1 MGMRDNNYA
10 YTRHGG
16 RRLGGCCQED
26 RRENRSEERGYGCG
40 RSGRGAYGGNRGAYE
55 RYEKYDRT
63 DERSGCGCRD
73 NDLPARSGCGECHE
87 LMNRLQKLDF
97 SIQETVL
104 YLDAYPDCCE
114 AKNYYHQLVKERQEV
129 AHAYEKACGPLCA
142 MGNVSTSSWDWTRAP
157 WPWHPDFPGNG
168 KA

>member
-1 MGMRDNNYA
+1 MA
-10 YTRHGG
+10 Y
-16 RRLGGCCQED
+16 CKSCQA
-26 RRENRSEERGYGCG
+26 
-40 RSGRGAYGGNRGAYE
+40 GAE
-55 RYEKYDRT
+55 Q
-63 DERSGCGCRD
+63 
-73 NDLPARSGCGECHE
+73 LPSNCAG
-87 LMNRLQKLDF
+87 LMKKLQAVDF
-97 SIQETVL
+97 AIVETAL

-114 AKNYYHQLVKERQEV
+114 AKNYYHQLVKERKEV

>member
-1 MGMRDNNYA
+1 MAVAVRRIGARIVWRSAAAAVVARDA
-10 YTRHGG
+10 V
-16 RRLGGCCQED
+16 L
-26 RRENRSEERGYGCG
+26 
-40 RSGRGAYGGNRGAYE
+40 
-55 RYEKYDRT
+55 T

-114 AKNYYHQLVKERQEV
+114 AKNYYHQLVKERKEV

>member
-1 MGMRDNNYA
+1 MGMRNNGY
-10 YTRHGG
+10 G
-16 RRLGGCCQED
+16 RRRAEGAVHEHFYARNTCPIC
-26 RRENRSEERGYGCG
+26 SRGT
-40 RSGRGAYGGNRGAYE
+40 N
-55 RYEKYDRT
+55 
-63 DERSGCGCRD
+63 GCR
-73 NDLPARSGCGECHE
+73 CGERRGDVRPGCVREESDTPVRCAYSQECHD
-87 LMNRLQKLDF
+87 LMCRLQTLDF

-114 AKNYYHQLVKERQEV
+114 AKNYYHQLVKERKEV